1 MRCMDW
7 KERMMM
13 LFHEIYGI
21 YFQTVAKILTE
32 AVDHPLTTGEIN
44 SIIQEYAF
52 EESTL
57 NIPESLGMAH
67 WQLLKEDGTT
77 ILRKKPTIPLTNLQ
91 KRWINAVAL
100 DPRIHLFTDQP
111 VVFPDIEPLFLP
123 EDISVFDKYSDGDPY
138 EDEKY
143 IRNFRLILDAIKHR
157 YPIQI
162 SITNRRG
169 KRITTRTIP
178 EYLEY
183 SEKDDKF
190 RLIGTGSK
198 LGNTINLGRITA
210 CEKCENQQT
219 RKIGKRNL
227 PRPRKVIFELVDN
240 RNALERVLM
249 HFAHFEKQV
258 EKIDDRKY
266 QVTLHY
272 DKEDETE
279 ILIRVLSFGPMI
291 RVVKPAA
298 FIHLIK
304 ERLSDQ
310 KSCGL

>member
-1 MRCMDW
+1 
-7 KERMMM
+7 M
-13 LFHEIYGI
+13 LFHEIYST

-44 SIIQEYAF
+44 SIIQNHAF

-57 NIPESLGMAH
+57 NIPESLGVAH

-77 ILRKKPTIPLTNLQ
+77 ILGKKPTMPLTILQ

-100 DPRIHLFTDQP
+100 DPRIRLFTDQP
-111 VVFPDIEPLFLP
+111 VVFSDVEPLFLP
-123 EDISVFDKYSDGDPY
+123 EDIYVFDKYSDGDQY
-138 EDEKY
+138 GDAEY
-143 IRNFRLILDAIKHR
+143 IRNFRLILDAIKQQ

-162 SITNRRG
+162 SIINRRG
-169 KRITTRTIP
+169 KRVTARTIP

-198 LGNTINLGRITA
+198 LGNTINLGRITS
-210 CEKCENQQT
+210 CEKCENQQVG
-219 RKIGKRNL
+219 KVEKRNL
-227 PRPRKVIFELVDN
+227 PKPRKVIFELVDD

-249 HFAHFEKQV
+249 HFAHFKKQV
-258 EKIDDRKY
+258 EKIDNRKY

-291 RVVKPAA
+291 RIVKPTA
-298 FIHLIK
+298 FINLIK
-304 ERLSDQ
+304 DRLSDQ

>member
-1 MRCMDW
+1 MDW
-7 KERMMM
+7 KVVMIV
-13 LFHEIYGI
+13 LFHEIYGT

-32 AVDHPLTTGEIN
+32 AVDHPLSSGEIN
-44 SIIQEYAF
+44 TIIQNYAF

-57 NIPESLGMAH
+57 NIPESLGVEH

-77 ILRKKPTIPLTNLQ
+77 ILKNKPTMPLTKLQ
-91 KRWINAVAL
+91 KRWMNAIAY
-100 DPRIHLFTDQP
+100 DPRVRLFTDHP
-111 VVFPDIEPLFLP
+111 VVFPDVEPLFLP
-123 EDISVFDKYSDGDPY
+123 EDICVFDKYSDGDPY
-138 EDEKY
+138 EDEEY
-143 IRNFRLILDAIKHR
+143 IQNFRLILDAIKHQ

-162 SITNRRG
+162 SLTNRRG
-169 KRITTRTIP
+169 ERVTAKTIP

-198 LGNTINLGRITA
+198 LGNTINLGRITS
-210 CEKCENQQT
+210 CEKCKNT
-219 RKIGKRNL
+219 KGTKIGKRNL
-227 PRPRKVIFELVDN
+227 PHPRTVIFELVDD

-249 HFAHFEKQV
+249 HFAHFKKQA
-258 EKIDDRKY
+258 EKIDDWKY

-279 ILIRVLSFGPMI
+279 VLIRILSFGPMI
-291 RVVKPAA
+291 HVVKPTA
-298 FIHLIK
+298 FINLIK
-304 ERLSDQ
+304 DRLSDQ

>member
-1 MRCMDW
+1 
-7 KERMMM
+7 M
-13 LFHEIYGI
+13 LFHEIYST

-32 AVDHPLTTGEIN
+32 AVDHSLTTGEIS
-44 SIIQEYAF
+44 SIIQNHAF

-57 NIPESLGMAH
+57 NIPESLGVAH

-77 ILRKKPTIPLTNLQ
+77 ILGKKPTMPLTILQ

-100 DPRIHLFTDQP
+100 DPRIRLFTDQP
-111 VVFPDIEPLFLP
+111 VVFSDVEPLFLP
-123 EDISVFDKYSDGDPY
+123 EDIYVFDKYSDGDQY
-138 EDEKY
+138 EDAEY
-143 IRNFRLILDAIKHR
+143 IRNFRLILDAIKHQ

-169 KRITTRTIP
+169 KRVTTRTIP

-198 LGNTINLGRITA
+198 LGNTINLGRITS
-210 CEKCENQQT
+210 CEKCENQQEG
-219 RKIGKRNL
+219 KVGKRSL
-227 PRPRKVIFELVDN
+227 PQPRKVIFELVDD

-249 HFAHFEKQV
+249 HFAHFKKQV
-258 EKIDDRKY
+258 EKTDDRKY
-266 QVTLHY
+266 QVTLRY

-279 ILIRVLSFGPMI
+279 ILIRILSFGPMI

-298 FIHLIK
+298 FINLIK
-304 ERLSDQ
+304 DRLSDQ
-310 KSCGL
+310 RSCGL

>member
-1 MRCMDW
+1 
-7 KERMMM
+7 M
-13 LFHEIYGI
+13 LFHEIYST

-44 SIIQEYAF
+44 LIIQNNAF
-52 EESTL
+52 EESIL
-57 NIPESLGMAH
+57 NIPESLGVAR

-77 ILRKKPTIPLTNLQ
+77 ILGKKPTMPLTILQ

-100 DPRIHLFTDQP
+100 DPRVRLFTDHP
-111 VVFPDIEPLFLP
+111 VVFSDVEPLFLP
-123 EDISVFDKYSDGDPY
+123 EDIYVFDKYSDGDPY
-138 EDEKY
+138 EDAEY
-143 IRNFRLILDAIKHR
+143 IRNFRLILDAIKHQ

-162 SITNRRG
+162 RIMNRHG
-169 KRITTRTIP
+169 KQVTARTVP

-198 LGNTINLGRITA
+198 LGNTINLGRIIS
-210 CEKCENQQT
+210 CEKCEDEQT
-219 RKIGKRNL
+219 AKPGKRNRPH
-227 PRPRKVIFELVDN
+227 PRIIIFELVDD
-240 RNALERVLM
+240 RKALERVLM
-249 HFAHFEKQV
+249 HFAYFEKQV
-258 EKIDDRKY
+258 EKIDERKY
-266 QVTLHY
+266 KVMLHY

-298 FIHLIK
+298 FINLIK
-304 ERLSDQ
+304 DRLSEQ